1 MQFTPASVKNQ
12 SPGGGLVPSLAGKIP
27 KRRSDVNV
35 RVIEGET
42 VVLDRKGA
50 RIHQLNRTASYIWD
64 RCDGGSTIEEIA
76 GQLAESFAVDAKT
89 AARDAVATVRQL
101 QRLNLLEP
109 REESAVI
116 PQS

>member
-1 MQFTPASVKNQ
+1 MQFTPASVKNE
-12 SPGGGLVPSLAGKIP
+12 SPEDGRAPSLTEKSL

-50 RIHQLNRTASYIWD
+50 QIHQLNQTASYIWD
-64 RCDGGSTIEEIA
+64 RCDGRSTIEEIA
-76 GQLAESFAVDAKT
+76 GQLAESFAVDPKA

-109 REESAVI
+109 REELTVI